1 MGLWDKLRHAS
12 GSVRN
17 LRRSLGPD
25 GYFQYKRWRIYERK
39 QAERDRARDRKRATD
54 SAERRSEKAERE
66 RGYEER
72 YARERE
78 GGIARERTEQ
88 AEEMEPDR

>member
-12 GSVRN
+12 GYVRN

-39 QAERDRARDRKRATD
+39 QAERDRKRATD
-54 SAERRSEKAERE
+54 SAERRGEKAERE
-66 RGYEER
+66 REYEER